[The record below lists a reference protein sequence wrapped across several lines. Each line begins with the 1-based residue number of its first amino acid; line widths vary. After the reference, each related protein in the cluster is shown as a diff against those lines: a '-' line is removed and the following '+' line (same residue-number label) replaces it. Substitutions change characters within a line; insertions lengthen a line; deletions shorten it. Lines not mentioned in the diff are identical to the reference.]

1 MAVNKLESFEGIDP
15 IAIVGMDCRFPGAKT
30 ISEYWE
36 NLQGGVCSISKFS
49 DSELLAAGVDE
60 DLIKNPNYVKAN
72 AILEDI
78 ELFDAAFFG
87 LTPIEAKTMDPQHRL
102 LLESAWKAIENAG
115 YDTSNYRGR
124 IGLYAGTGM
133 STYLLNN
140 LITNLQLQQDVEL
153 DFIQQQDPISLGNDR
168 DYLTTRISYKLGLT
182 GPSLSVNT
190 ACSTSLVAVHLACQ
204 SLLSYNCDMALA
216 GAVSIQV
223 PQKAGYLYRE
233 GGIASPDGI
242 CRVFDAQAKG
252 TLFCSGLGL
261 VVLKRLEDAITDGDT
276 IHAVIRGSAINNDGS
291 QKVSFTA
298 PSVQAQAEVIAEAQM
313 VAGVT
318 PETITYVEAHGTGT
332 IIGDPI
338 EVAALTEAFRA
349 GTNKKGYCALS
360 SVKPNF
366 GHLNRAAGIAG
377 LIKGVLA
384 LKNQKIP
391 PTLNYQTP
399 NPEIDFANSPF
410 FVNTTLRDWHPQEL
424 PRRAGVTS
432 LGFGGTNAHVV
443 LEEAPEQKPSDS
455 GNAWQLLVLS
465 AKTETALEKAT
476 KNLAAY
482 LKQNPEVNLADVAYT
497 LQKGRKAFNHRR
509 VVACENVQEA
519 IELLEA
525 NNPKKVITSTEEP
538 KQLGVVFMFS
548 GQGSQ
553 YVYMASQIYRD
564 EKVFQEHL
572 NYCAI
577 FLTAHLGLDLREI
590 LYPSPE
596 TTTQAQAKLTQTA
609 ITQPALF
616 AIEYSL
622 AKLWQSWGIN
632 PEAMI
637 GHSIGEYVAACL
649 AGVFSLDDALALV
662 AARGKMIQELPKGVM
677 LALPLAEAEIQ
688 PLLTPDLSL
697 SVINGKNRCVVSGTK
712 AAISCLEATL
722 AEKGVESRR
731 LHTSHAFHSG
741 MMEPIVKPFTDKVK
755 QLTLKA
761 PQIPYISNVTG
772 TWITAELACDP
783 NYWAKHL
790 RQTVR
795 FCEGLEELFQTPE
808 QILLEVGPGRTLATL
823 ALQHP
828 DKPKEQMVL
837 TSLPH
842 AQDEL
847 ADSAFILTTLG
858 RLWLSGVKIDW
869 SLLHHDQQRYRLP
882 LPTYPFDYQRYWI
895 EPNKSFR
902 QSLQKDLSASGD
914 LLADWLYEV
923 KWEARELASAEKA
936 PNNLRNWL
944 ILADKGG
951 IAQGLA
957 GQLRGQNEF
966 CTLLYAGEQSQQI
979 SEEEFQVNP
988 KNKDELLQALKIVAK
1003 KPIHGVVSLWGLD
1016 TPLTENLTS
1025 ASLEKALEDLCWSNL
1040 NLVQSLPCAFSQTPR
1055 LWLITRGAVSVL
1067 GGQDLAN
1074 LAQITLRGMGKAIAL
1089 ENPEYDCV
1097 CVDLPPR
1104 TEVEESKLLLGELCS
1119 ETKDNEVAFRNNQRF
1134 IPLLAHKTPEIK
1146 STPISLNP
1154 EATYLITGGTG
1165 GLGMLLSGWMIEK
1178 GAKNLVLLSRTGGNG
1193 ELSNQI
1199 EKLEAHGAQITVV
1212 KADVCDQE
1220 QIREAF
1226 KLIVASHP
1234 PLKGVIHAAGFAEDA
1249 TIPNLHWELF
1259 KKVLLPKT
1267 VGAWNVHHLT
1277 KDLAIDFFVMF
1288 SSMSSLLGFAGQ
1300 TNYVC
1305 ANAFLDSLAYYRRAN
1320 NLPAL
1325 AVNWGTWGEV
1335 GGATTEAIKENMR
1348 LLGVNL
1354 LPPNLGLQ
1362 ALEYL
1367 LQAKATQAAV
1377 FQINWSKYLQQFSS
1391 DSYPILLSE
1400 LAQWSQIKGGD
1411 PQKELNADQLRGL
1424 LQTATPTEAK
1434 KLVIAYVEA
1443 KIIRVLGLD
1452 TNTLE
1457 INASLSELGID
1468 SLTSIHLRNWLRSE
1482 LKIDLTLKQLMGDS
1496 TVGQL
1501 AESVLEHLAMAS
1513 LLASNSLLVD
1523 DSDSELEVIII

>member
-1 MAVNKLESFEGIDP
+1 MVVSKLESFEGIDP

-30 ISEYWE
+30 SSEYWE

-49 DSELLAAGVDE
+49 DLELLAAGVAE
-60 DLIKNPNYVKAN
+60 ELVKNPNYVKAN

-102 LLESAWKAIENAG
+102 LLESAWKALENAG
-115 YDTSNYRGR
+115 YDSTTYTGR

-140 LITNLQLQQDVEL
+140 LITNLQLQQDVDL
-153 DFIQQQDPISLGNDR
+153 DLIQQQDPISLGNDR

-182 GPSLSVNT
+182 GPSISVNT
-190 ACSTSLVAVHLACQ
+190 ACSTSLVAIHLACQ

-261 VVLKRLEDAITDGDT
+261 VVLKRLDEAIAEGDT

-298 PSVQAQAEVIAEAQM
+298 PSVKAQAEVIAEAQM

-349 GTNKKGYCALS
+349 GTTKKGYCALS

-366 GHLNRAAGIAG
+366 GHLNRASGIAG

-410 FVNTTLRDWHPQEL
+410 FVNTTLRDWQPEGF

-443 LEEAPEQKPSDS
+443 LEEAPDLPPSEA
-455 GNAWQLLVLS
+455 GNAWQLLVIS
-465 AKTETALEKAT
+465 AKTEKALEKAT
-476 KNLAAY
+476 KNLADY
-482 LKQNPEVNLADVAYT
+482 FKQNPHVNLADVAYT

-509 VVACENVQEA
+509 VVACQSVEEA
-519 IELLEA
+519 IELLETS
-525 NNPKKVITSTEEP
+525 NPKKVITSAEEP
-538 KQLGVVFMFS
+538 KNPGVVFMFS

-553 YVYMASQIYRD
+553 YVYMASQIYRY

-632 PEAMI
+632 PQAMI

-677 LALPLAEAEIQ
+677 LALPLSEAEIQ
-688 PLLTPDLSL
+688 PLLTPGISL

-712 AAISCLEATL
+712 VAIQALEATL
-722 AEKGVESRR
+722 ADLGVESRR
-731 LHTSHAFHSG
+731 LYTSHAFHSE
-741 MMEPIVKPFTDKVK
+741 MMAPIVKPFTDRVK
-755 QLTLKA
+755 QIALKP
-761 PQIPYISNVTG
+761 PQIPYVSNVTG
-772 TWITAELACDP
+772 TWITPELASDP

-795 FCEGLEELFQTPE
+795 FCEGLETLFSTSE
-808 QILLEVGPGRTLATL
+808 QILLEVGPGRTLFTL

-828 DKPKEQMVL
+828 DKPREQIVL

-858 RLWLSGVKIDW
+858 RLWLSGVNINW
-869 SLLHHDQQRYRLP
+869 SLLHLGQQRYRLP
-882 LPTYPFDYQRYWI
+882 LPTYPFDYQRYWL

-902 QSLQKDLSASGD
+902 HSLPEDSSASKNRI
-914 LLADWLYEV
+914 ADWLYQVTWQVSDQQSLETV
-923 KWEARELASAEKA
+923 PAK
-936 PNNLRNWL
+936 PRNWL
-944 ILADKGG
+944 LLADKGG
-951 IAQGLA
+951 IARKLA
-957 GQLRGQNEF
+957 QQLRQQNEF
-966 CTLLYAGEQSQQI
+966 CTLLYAGTQNQQI
-979 SEEEFQVNP
+979 GDEKFCLNY
-988 KNKDELLQALKIVAK
+988 KDKESWLQALKSLGT
-1003 KPIHGVVSLWGLD
+1003 KPIYGVINFWGLD
-1016 TPLTENLTS
+1016 TPRAEDLTS
-1025 ASLEKALEDLCWSNL
+1025 VSLEKALEDLCWSSL
-1040 NLVQSLPCAFSQTPR
+1040 NLVQSLPCAFSQPPR
-1055 LWLITRGAVSVL
+1055 LWLITRGASPVL
-1067 GGQDLAN
+1067 PGESMAN
-1074 LAQITLRGMGKAIAL
+1074 LPQITLKAMGKAIAL
-1089 ENPEYDCV
+1089 ENPEYQCI
-1097 CVDLPPR
+1097 CLDLPP
-1104 TEVEESKLLLGELCS
+1104 ESELEETNLLLAEICS
-1119 ETKDNEVAFRNNQRF
+1119 ETRENEVAFRNNQRY
-1134 IPLLAHKTPEIK
+1134 IPQLVQTTQMKL
-1146 STPISLNP
+1146 TPISFNP
-1154 EATYLITGGTG
+1154 SATYIITGGTG
-1165 GLGMLLSGWMIEK
+1165 GLGLLLSGWLIEK
-1178 GAKNLVLLSRTGGNG
+1178 GAKNLVLLSRSGGNPG
-1193 ELSNQI
+1193 LSEQI
-1199 EKLEAHGAQITVV
+1199 ETLQAQGAKVTVV
-1212 KADVCDQE
+1212 KADVCDTQE
-1220 QIREAF
+1220 ITAAF
-1226 KLIVASHP
+1226 KQILASHP
-1234 PLKGVIHAAGFAEDA
+1234 PVKGVILAAGFAEDA
-1249 TIPNLHWELF
+1249 TIPNLDWKLF

-1267 VGAWNVHHLT
+1267 VGAWNIHNLT
-1277 KDLAIDFFVMF
+1277 KDIALDWFVMF

-1305 ANAFLDSLAYYRRAN
+1305 ANSFLDSLAYYRRAN

-1325 AVNWGTWGEV
+1325 AINWGTWAHV
-1335 GGATTEAIKENMR
+1335 GGATTAAVTENMK

-1354 LPPNLGLQ
+1354 LPPDLGLQ

-1367 LQAKATQAAV
+1367 VQAQATQAAV
-1377 FQINWSKYLQQFSS
+1377 FQINWSKYLQQFPSQ
-1391 DSYPILLSE
+1391 SYPVLLSKQ
-1400 LAQWSQIKGGD
+1400 AKGSPTSD
-1411 PQKELNADQLRGL
+1411 QQKELKAEQLKTL
-1424 LQTATPTEAK
+1424 VQTATPSEAQ

-1452 TNTLE
+1452 ANTLE

-1482 LKIDLTLKQLMGDS
+1482 LKIDLTLKQLMGDRS
-1496 TVGQL
+1496 VGQV
-1501 AESVLEHLAMAS
+1501 ADSVLEQLAVAN
-1513 LLASNSLLVD
+1513 LLASDSALVD
-1523 DSDSELEVIII
+1523 DSDSDLEVIII